1 MFADASLLTALRAG
15 DPAALATL
23 FEARADQV
31 YRLALGLLRDPAEAE
46 DVVQETFLKAM
57 TRLDTCH
64 NCHVVLNTTQKTISL
79 YRQTG
84 KRVIP
89 AERRA
94 ALFERLQAALP
105 RRQDCEP

>member
-1 MFADASLLTALRAG
+1 MTCAELILYLSDYIDRNLNEALTAEAQEH
-15 DPAALATL
+15 LA
-23 FEARADQV
+23 
-31 YRLALGLLRDPAEAE
+31 
-46 DVVQETFLKAM
+46 
-57 TRLDTCH
+57 TCH

-79 YRQTG
+79 YRRAG

-105 RRQDCEP
+105 KRPD

>member
-1 MFADASLLTALRAG
+1 MKCAELIQYLSDYIDHNLSEALTAEAQEH
-15 DPAALATL
+15 LATC
-23 FEARADQV
+23 R
-31 YRLALGLLRDPAEAE
+31 
-46 DVVQETFLKAM
+46 
-57 TRLDTCH
+57 